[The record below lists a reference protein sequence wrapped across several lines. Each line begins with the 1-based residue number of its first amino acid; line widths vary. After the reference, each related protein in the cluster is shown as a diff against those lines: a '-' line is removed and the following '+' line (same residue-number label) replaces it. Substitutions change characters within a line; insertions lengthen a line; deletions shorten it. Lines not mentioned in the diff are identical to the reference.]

1 MKIVLSL
8 LLMMFSVVS
17 FSQDNDR
24 QLVEKAVLNYVD
36 AFYLADTTLAYKSVV
51 SDLAKRGYYKREGKY
66 SELRMSFPQL
76 TRMASRWKE
85 NQNITS
91 ESPRKVTLFEVLDK
105 TASAKV
111 EAIWGIDYLH
121 LTKQDGEWKIVNV
134 LWQSYPDNV
143 K

>member
-1 MKIVLSL
+1 
-8 LLMMFSVVS
+8 MMICSAYG

-36 AFYLADTTLAYKSVV
+36 AFYLADTALAYKSVV
-51 SDLAKRGYYKREGKY
+51 GDLAKRGYYKREGAY
-66 SELRMSFPQL
+66 TELRMSFPQL

-85 NQNITS
+85 NQNITPS
-91 ESPRKVTLFEVLDK
+91 SPRKVTIFEVLDK

-121 LTKQDGEWKIVNV
+121 LAKQHGEWKIVNV
-134 LWQSYPDNV
+134 LWQSYPGN
-143 K
+143 